1 MSAGAKVVTLSTF
14 RSNLSRSL
22 RRRGENLLS
31 SVDSKE
37 EIAALEPVEAFLI
50 FKEMG
55 PGNSQALLRQASQ
68 EQIQAFL
75 DLDCWRKNKPS
86 VNDIDLW
93 LASYA
98 QQDVNLLAEAF
109 CRLDEELQIL
119 FLMDTLEVYDLRNE
133 EEPDDQ
139 KEDDVFV
146 RTPDDLFLIRFT
158 PKNER
163 NVDPILLLNS
173 IYKNDAADAHQLLM
187 AVKWELKAP
196 LEESAFT
203 FRNGRLEDLGFPSAA
218 EAQRIFVA
226 PTKLSE
232 TVRRGVSKSVST
244 LPALYA
250 QPFTEASLFALCL
263 ARIKD
268 GAVLEDIQ
276 RELGLLINC
285 AIIAYGESPQDIEYI
300 GEVATTVRDTLSLG
314 LEAMLAEEMQ
324 LEDSYSEEFLAAG
337 ENTVLKASLEHIF
350 RHGFQLLR
358 GLNDRTQ
365 ELFSDEVFAAWF
377 QQDDDAPDS
386 RADKAFLSGLL
397 FAHPILS
404 GFDKL
409 DPHKQKSFSKQSEI
423 LEAQDRL
430 EALLHKF
437 L

>member
-146 RTPDDLFLIRFT
+146 RTPDDLFLI
-158 PKNER
+158 
-163 NVDPILLLNS
+163 
-173 IYKNDAADAHQLLM
+173 
-187 AVKWELKAP
+187 
-196 LEESAFT
+196 
-203 FRNGRLEDLGFPSAA
+203 
-218 EAQRIFVA
+218 
-226 PTKLSE
+226 
-232 TVRRGVSKSVST
+232 
-244 LPALYA
+244 
-250 QPFTEASLFALCL
+250 
-263 ARIKD
+263 
-268 GAVLEDIQ
+268 
-276 RELGLLINC
+276 
-285 AIIAYGESPQDIEYI
+285 
-300 GEVATTVRDTLSLG
+300 
-314 LEAMLAEEMQ
+314 
-324 LEDSYSEEFLAAG
+324 
-337 ENTVLKASLEHIF
+337 
-350 RHGFQLLR
+350 
-358 GLNDRTQ
+358 
-365 ELFSDEVFAAWF
+365 
-377 QQDDDAPDS
+377 
-386 RADKAFLSGLL
+386 
-397 FAHPILS
+397 
-404 GFDKL
+404 
-409 DPHKQKSFSKQSEI
+409 
-423 LEAQDRL
+423 
-430 EALLHKF
+430 
-437 L
+437 